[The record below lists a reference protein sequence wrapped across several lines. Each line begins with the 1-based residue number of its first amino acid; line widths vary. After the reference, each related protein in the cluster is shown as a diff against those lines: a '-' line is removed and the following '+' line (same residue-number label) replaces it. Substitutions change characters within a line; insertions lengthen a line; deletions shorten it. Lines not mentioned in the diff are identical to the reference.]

1 MGGSR
6 RFGGLMQKAGEGRE
20 GDNRAGLDHE
30 GLVGGHLR
38 DVVLEQA
45 CVRAGKGAR
54 GCQEGGLLLI
64 YP

>member
-1 MGGSR
+1 
-6 RFGGLMQKAGEGRE
+6 MQKAGEGRE

-54 GCQEGGLLLI
+54 GCQEGGLLLT

>member
-1 MGGSR
+1 
-6 RFGGLMQKAGEGRE
+6 MQKAGEGRE